1 MAERL
6 KDKEDARLEALFRS
20 EPIEDNGFSERVV
33 SRVRRGIWIRRW
45 SLPIAALI
53 GGLIAAKPAA
63 QLVLAM
69 TDLLAVL
76 PEDLRSVELDS
87 LPQMT
92 TFIFGG
98 MLVGLIALFVNGLEE

>member
-6 KDKEDARLEALFRS
+6 KDKEDAKLEALFRT
-20 EPIEDNGFSERVV
+20 EPVADDGFSDRVV

-45 SLPIAALI
+45 TMPIAILL

-63 QLVLAM
+63 QLLMAM
-69 TDLLAVL
+69 ADIVTAVPADL
-76 PEDLRSVELDS
+76 DKFNLDS
-87 LPQMT
+87 LPQIT

-98 MLVGLIALFVNGLEE
+98 TFAGVIILFIKGLEE